1 MIAAHAVGKMF
12 PVEKTSV
19 RADSNIVEKRE
30 LERVESSDRAH
41 FSVYSREQ
49 LAKWSCLPVVFY
61 SISETDKPDTDR
73 HSLMDSAPEDKI
85 QISGT
90 DGTLK

>member
-1 MIAAHAVGKMF
+1 MEIVSESDSSTCGREMF

-49 LAKWSCLPVVFY
+49 
-61 SISETDKPDTDR
+61 
-73 HSLMDSAPEDKI
+73 
-85 QISGT
+85 
-90 DGTLK
+90 

>member
-30 LERVESSDRAH
+30 LERMESSDRAH

-49 LAKWSCLPVVFY
+49 
-61 SISETDKPDTDR
+61 
-73 HSLMDSAPEDKI
+73 
-85 QISGT
+85 
-90 DGTLK
+90 